1 MVEEEAAVMAKLSV
15 ILMAFSLSS
24 CNGCGGSG
32 EKKDAFDL
40 DAIEL
45 DGLAEHGEGET
56 DVADADA
63 GDLLV
68 DVPVDVPPELEDCY
82 IPVIDCG
89 EGCIQLTCMAS
100 VLSVFDVDPDGKKLV
115 YIGLRSGESPPYAL
129 YFKDIERLEEI
140 KIKDI
145 PMSSP
150 LYDVA
155 FHYPYACY
163 VWGTDPEDVDNF
175 RVRINCTNVETLDS
189 FTVAEDNENGFPLY
203 PDIYNNVVVWAGNQ
217 VEPPPAFRYDIY
229 SFSIE
234 TMERTRLT
242 FDRTGNYSPR
252 IWGTYVVYERDYGG
266 EESGGI
272 FLINIETGEGRNLTN
287 HPADQF
293 RADIWENRVV
303 WTDCRNSSSSGLCYL
318 QDERN
323 SDIYWCDLP
332 DCVAQE
338 ATNNPAAQEFP
349 TVEGDI
355 IAWYDFRNDVL
366 PNGVGYSY
374 HDNIEI
380 WGKNLRTGEEKQ
392 LAGYN
397 RVLAPHIKLAGGKL
411 FFVMDS
417 DLSLSPYSGAVFMK
431 DLPF

>member
-1 MVEEEAAVMAKLSV
+1 MVEEEEAMARLCVIVAALS
-15 ILMAFSLSS
+15 LNS
-24 CNGCGGSG
+24 CNACGCSG
-32 EKKDAFDL
+32 EKTDVFDL
-40 DAIEL
+40 DAHEL
-45 DGLAEHGEGET
+45 VELAEQDEAEA
-56 DVADADA
+56 DVADVEAADFF
-63 GDLLV
+63 D
-68 DVPVDVPPELEDCY
+68 DVPVDVSPELEDCY
-82 IPVIDCG
+82 IPVMDCG

-100 VLSVFDVDPDGKKLV
+100 VLSVFDVDPGGKKLV
-115 YIGLRSGESPPYAL
+115 YIGLRRGESPAYAL
-129 YFKDIERLEEI
+129 YFKDIERWEEI
-140 KIKDI
+140 KIKEI
-145 PMSSP
+145 PYFES
-150 LYDVA
+150 LWDA
-155 FHYPYACY
+155 TFHYPYACY
-163 VWGTDPEDVDNF
+163 VWAIRDEYNPRVYIDCTD
-175 RVRINCTNVETLDS
+175 VETYES
-189 FTVAEDNENGFPLY
+189 VTVAENNDNGIPMY
-203 PDIYNNVVVWAGNQ
+203 PDLYANTVVWGGNQ
-217 VEPPPAFRYDIY
+217 VEPPPAFSYDIY
-229 SFSIE
+229 SFNIE
-234 TMERTRLT
+234 TMEKTRLT
-242 FDRTGNYSPR
+242 FDRTGNYRPR
-252 IWGTYVVYERDYGG
+252 IWGNYVVYERDYGG
-266 EESGGI
+266 EESGGVN
-272 FLINIETGEGRNLTN
+272 LIDILTGEGRNLTN

-318 QDERN
+318 QNERN

-338 ATNNPAAQEFP
+338 ATNNPAAQERP

-417 DLSLSPYSGAVFMK
+417 DTSLSPYSGAVFMK